1 MRPWTRI
8 FASVA
13 VLIFLLGLSIPAAAK
28 DNNAAADKNL
38 SKEDKALLLNAA
50 AAAAVLTWGVLEWD
64 YGDRS
69 PHSGNEGW
77 FGKDTPEGGVDKFG
91 HMYFSY
97 ALSHLFS
104 YQYKRWGY
112 DQEQAIRIGC
122 LSSLGIQTLIEI
134 GDSFSSYGFS
144 YQDELFN
151 IVGVAIGYVMVRYP
165 EVSRKID
172 FRLEYDPFKGGE
184 HKRDITTD
192 YRRQKFV
199 LAVKM
204 DGFDA
209 FKDTHLKYFELQV
222 GYYARGYDDYDP
234 AGGHDSRHRT
244 IYVGVG
250 LNIGKILEPFWET
263 KIFNYIQVPY
273 TYVPLDFHL
282 DQ

>member
-1 MRPWTRI
+1 MTTWTRI

-13 VLIFLLGLSIPAAAK
+13 VLIFLLGSGIPAAAK
-28 DNNAAADKNL
+28 DNDAAADKAL

-50 AAAAVLTWGVLEWD
+50 AATAVLTWGVLEWD
-64 YGDRS
+64 YGERS
-69 PHSGNEGW
+69 PHTGNEGW

-91 HMYFSY
+91 HMYFTY

-151 IVGVAIGYVMVRYP
+151 IVGAAIGYVMVKYP

-192 YRRQKFV
+192 YRRQKFI
-199 LAVKM
+199 LAAKM

-234 AGGHDSRHRT
+234 GAGHDSRRRT

>member
-8 FASVA
+8 FVSVA
-13 VLIFLLGLSIPAAAK
+13 LFIFLLGLSSPVTAQG
-28 DNNAAADKNL
+28 NNVAVHENL
-38 SKEDKALLLNAA
+38 SKENKTLLLNAA
-50 AAAAVLTWGVLEWD
+50 VGAAVLTWGLLEWD

-69 PHSGNEGW
+69 PHFKEEKW
-77 FGKDTPEGGVDKFG
+77 FGKDTPEGGADKAG

-112 DQEQAIRIGC
+112 DQEPAIKLGC

-144 YQDELFN
+144 YEDELFN
-151 IVGVAIGYVMVRYP
+151 ILGVAIGYVMVRYP
-165 EVSRKID
+165 EVSKKFD
-172 FRLEYDPFKGGE
+172 FRIEYDPFKKG
-184 HKRDITTD
+184 KYKSDISTD
-192 YRRQKFV
+192 YRRQKH
-199 LAVKM
+199 LIAVKM
-204 DGFDA
+204 DGFDTL
-209 FKDTHLKYFELQV
+209 KDTYLKYFELQV
-222 GYYARGYDDYDP
+222 GYYARGYEEYDSM
-234 AGGHDSRHRT
+234 GGHDSRHRT

-273 TYVPLDFHL
+273 TYVPLDIHL